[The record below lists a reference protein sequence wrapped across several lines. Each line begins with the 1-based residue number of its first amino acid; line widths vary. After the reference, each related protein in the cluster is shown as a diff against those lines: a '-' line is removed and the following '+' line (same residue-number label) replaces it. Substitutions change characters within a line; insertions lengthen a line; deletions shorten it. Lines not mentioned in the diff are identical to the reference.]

1 MSTIGAITSLTGL
14 SAGLSVMQGIAGSM
28 AASAQS
34 RAYMQEAKIAQMENN
49 LAIKQKQRE
58 IDKTAARQAMAMAK
72 NGIDT
77 EGGSPLEILHET
89 AVLGK
94 EEIDAL
100 RRKGQ
105 AQVAMYRAN
114 ASTARAQG
122 RNALLGG
129 IAQGLTTIGKTYI
142 NGLEKGLWTAPQRQ
156 VKKQNTATV
165 ILNDGK
171 AFGSSI
177 RGSVEP
183 YFGLLNYKFEGVQN
197 YINRQSTPISINNY
211 SLFKNTGVFSGG
223 AL

>member
-1 MSTIGAITSLTGL
+1 MGEGKGMSTIGAITSLTGL

-49 LAIKQKQRE
+49 LTIKQKQRE

-142 NGLEKGLWTAPQRQ
+142 NGLEKGLWTAPKNSNGNMGSVNRNIINYPTMEQRISD
-156 VKKQNTATV
+156 TV
-165 ILNDGK
+165 IPV
-171 AFGSSI
+171 SI
-177 RGSVEP
+177 FNYALSKNRGGIYSQGTNM
-183 YFGLLNYKFEGVQN
+183 YGGLTL
-197 YINRQSTPISINNY
+197 
-211 SLFKNTGVFSGG
+211 
-223 AL
+223 